1 MDSVKFKD
9 LEFLKTKGRPFT
21 TSKEVDILMNRKEID
36 TKEKKTMS
44 VVEVRYAKNT
54 SSRLKH
60 SAPVFRLHKK
70 LLPIL
75 TN

>member
-36 TKEKKTMS
+36 TKEKNN
-44 VVEVRYAKNT
+44 VCC
-54 SSRLKH
+54 
-60 SAPVFRLHKK
+60 
-70 LLPIL
+70 
-75 TN
+75 